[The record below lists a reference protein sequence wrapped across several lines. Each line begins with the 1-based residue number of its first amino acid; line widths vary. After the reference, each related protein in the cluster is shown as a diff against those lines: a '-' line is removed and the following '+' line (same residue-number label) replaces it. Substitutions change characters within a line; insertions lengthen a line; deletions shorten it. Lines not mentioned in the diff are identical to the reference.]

1 MTSGREKRA
10 RKLATTLMYA
20 ACESDDGI
28 EYGQVIAAILAF
40 ADAERREGAR
50 EALERMAEECC
61 RAALRPEGNAG
72 SLELVGML
80 EAEALRL
87 TPNHQAPLNGSGE
100 RSEYDRGHS
109 DAMESPFVQGMRDVL
124 EQHGLLGAP
133 LDRAMHER
141 MLSNPVSQPQPLS
154 NDGRVA
160 LGSEP
165 SLLDATTPKHEVD
178 AQLREMGL
186 DPAKLR
192 KEGAAL
198 AAKLLAKYENAP
210 SCADESGVE
219 RTMICPYCG
228 EAPVGAPHAK
238 WCPKYAPPE
247 TPRPGWFG
255 WSSDGVAF
263 HGGYATRAIAIAAG
277 KIAGANVVST
287 CGYKLRGDG
296 STQAIDHWSVEPA
309 CDGTETVR
317 R

>member
-80 EAEALRL
+80 DAEALRL

-165 SLLDATTPKHEVD
+165 SLLDEAEARGIEIGRAAERRDVV
-178 AQLREMGL
+178 AWLRVAPRARGIL
-186 DPAKLR
+186 IHINSSQDIAR
-192 KEGAAL
+192 L
-198 AAKLLAKYENAP
+198 A
-210 SCADESGVE
+210 DDIESG
-219 RTMICPYCG
+219 
-228 EAPVGAPHAK
+228 AHLDAK
-238 WCPKYAPPE
+238 EKSE
-247 TPRPGWFG
+247 
-255 WSSDGVAF
+255 
-263 HGGYATRAIAIAAG
+263 
-277 KIAGANVVST
+277 
-287 CGYKLRGDG
+287 
-296 STQAIDHWSVEPA
+296 
-309 CDGTETVR
+309 
-317 R
+317 